1 MLALLTLCV
10 SGVLFPGSSPYS
22 EFIELSILS
31 IAFADAAP
39 TVVFP
44 SSSTVTVMDAFVVAA
59 VSLSFARRASFAALS
74 SSTDAAN
81 AQFDEDSKDEIP
93 VTTPVTKRRRD

>member
-1 MLALLTLCV
+1 MLALLMLCV

-44 SSSTVTVMDAFVVAA
+44 SSSTVTVMDAFVDAA

-81 AQFDEDSKDEIP
+81 ADEDSKDETP
-93 VTTPVTKRRRD
+93 TVTTPVTKRRRD